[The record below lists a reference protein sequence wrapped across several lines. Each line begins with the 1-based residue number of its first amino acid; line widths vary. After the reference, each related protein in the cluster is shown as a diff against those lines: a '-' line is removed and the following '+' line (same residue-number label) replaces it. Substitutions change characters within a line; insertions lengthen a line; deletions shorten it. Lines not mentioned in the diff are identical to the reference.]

1 VGEKVGLEVGALV
14 ERAIAHRTFV
24 GRLLHVKDLVNCE
37 SPRLTETFTTLGT
50 FKWFFLA
57 VDIPV
62 VSEMVLSSEGFPADV
77 ARVRPF
83 IRVSPLVD
91 QQIVAFGELSV
102 AVLADELFL
111 WFKLAGD

>member
-1 VGEKVGLEVGALV
+1 MGEKVGLEVGALV

-57 VDIPV
+57 VDVPAQPKIRIKKNI
-62 VSEMVLSSEGFPADV
+62 ESS
-77 ARVRPF
+77 
-83 IRVSPLVD
+83 
-91 QQIVAFGELSV
+91 SV
-102 AVLADELFL
+102 FHTTCGL
-111 WFKLAGD
+111 